1 MQKIQLTRVG
11 FDQLK
16 NELDHLKKVERPAT
30 IQAIATAREHGDL
43 SENADYSAAREKQG
57 FVEGRINELED
68 KLARADVMIKP
79 STQLDVIQ
87 FGAMVKVKNDDGKE
101 LTYQLVG
108 EMEADISNGSIS
120 TASPI
125 GRALMGK
132 KVGDDIDI
140 ITPSGEKTYQILA
153 ISYL

>member
-1 MQKIQLTRVG
+1 MQKIHLTRAG
-11 FDQLK
+11 HDRLK
-16 NELDHLKKVERPAT
+16 EELSHLKKVERPAT

-57 FVEGRINELED
+57 FIEGRINELED
-68 KLARADVMIKP
+68 KLARAEVMTKP
-79 STQLDVIQ
+79 TDNLDMVQ
-87 FGAMVKVKNDDGKE
+87 FGAMVKVKDDKGKE

-108 EMEADISNGSIS
+108 ELEADISQGSLS

-132 KVGDDIDI
+132 KAGDMIDI
-140 ITPSGEKTYQILA
+140 ITPGGEKTYHVLA
-153 ISYL
+153 VSY